1 MDLKPIE
8 GPIVDWKGEIEN
20 TERTKLAQDLREPL
34 APGEGPDDDL
44 IEKIVEKNNL
54 LGIAFLERGVQVS
67 LSVGFIEMDRGVA
80 TGFLVADDV
89 LMTNNHVF
97 GEAEE
102 AVGVTVKFNFQKDL
116 NGEALTTDDYEVD
129 PEDFFWTDPA
139 LDCSVV
145 RVKGNPGSKWGV
157 IPIPRSSTVRVN
169 DQVVIIQ
176 HPAGRPKEIALAD
189 NEVAFVNDE
198 VLQYLTDTEPGSS
211 GSPVFDI
218 GWKLVGLHH
227 SGGWI
232 PEPNSQSTHFR
243 NEGIRIS
250 AIRKALPTWD

>member
-1 MDLKPIE
+1 MAPKPIE
-8 GPIVDWKGEIEN
+8 GPIVDWKGEIDN
-20 TERTKLAQDLREPL
+20 TERTKLAQRPRGPL
-34 APGEGPDDDL
+34 SPDDDL
-44 IEKIVEKNNL
+44 IEKLIERNNL

-67 LSVGFIEMDRGVA
+67 RSVGFIEMERGVA

-97 GEAEE
+97 REAEE
-102 AVGVTVKFNFQKDL
+102 AQGAVVKFNYQ
-116 NGEALTTDDYEVD
+116 NGLDGKPMPTDDYDID
-129 PEDFFWTDPA
+129 PDAFFWTDPD

-145 RVKGNPGSKWGV
+145 RVKRSPGSKWGV
-157 IPIPRSSTVRVN
+157 IPIPRSAAVGVN
-169 DQVVIIQ
+169 DQVVIVQ
-176 HPAGRPKEIALAD
+176 HPAGRPKEIALSD
-189 NEVAFVNDE
+189 NEVAFVNND
-198 VLQYLTDTEPGSS
+198 VVQYLTDTEPGSS

-250 AIRKALPTWD
+250 AIRKALPSWT